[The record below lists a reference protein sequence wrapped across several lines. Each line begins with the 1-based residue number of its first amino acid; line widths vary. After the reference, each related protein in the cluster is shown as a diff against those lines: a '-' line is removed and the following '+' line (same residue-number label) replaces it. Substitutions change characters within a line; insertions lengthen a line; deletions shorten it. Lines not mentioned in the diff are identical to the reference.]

1 MAKKKAE
8 TVQVRIGA
16 DVAESARILGA
27 FEDKLPGEWITD
39 YLRDRLPGMERAL
52 MAERAMALDA
62 AEAAEAD
69 EEPAPSPAPKR
80 RGRPRK
86 KVAGEDGAG

>member
-52 MAERAMALDA
+52 MAERTMALDA
-62 AEAAEAD
+62 AEEAERA
-69 EEPAPSPAPKR
+69 EEPAAPSPAPKR

-86 KVAGEDGAG
+86 GAAE